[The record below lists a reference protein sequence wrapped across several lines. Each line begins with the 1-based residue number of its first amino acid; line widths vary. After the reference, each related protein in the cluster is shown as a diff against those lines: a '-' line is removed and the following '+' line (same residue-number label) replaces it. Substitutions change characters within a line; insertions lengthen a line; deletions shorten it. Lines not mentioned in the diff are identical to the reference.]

1 MMQPDIK
8 TDLAGTHQDEAIAGS
23 QDSESEVGTR
33 PAGRESYLAGIDLD
47 GTLLNDRKCI
57 TERTRALIHEA
68 TELGCEV
75 VPVTGRPFTG
85 LPAEILHMKDI
96 HYVITNDGTMIHRLK
111 EDRGPF
117 SDEPMNGQNQ
127 NLSSAGDQ
135 ASSQQFSGMTGQNSA
150 HADPA
155 AGEDSGS
162 FGNLCA
168 GPEALLYQEPVQS
181 HTLSRET
188 CLAIWDAI
196 GWDMQPAETA
206 NAGGRATLADGAVSR
221 GQIAQTTSSDSTS
234 SSGGLQGH
242 ATVCE
247 IFSGGT
253 GYETAD
259 SLDTLIRHVRS
270 HYLADYYGKSRKPVD
285 DIRLAANKLLSGPG
299 INMISAQFTS
309 SEDCD
314 AAVQRLARIE
324 GINAARLSI
333 RDIEIYGA
341 EAGKGNALLE
351 LASFLGIPHEHTIAV
366 ADGGN
371 DLPMMDAAAYSVA
384 MGNAREEVLSRANLI
399 AADNNHDGAMEAVM
413 SLLTPLTAH
422 I

>member
-1 MMQPDIK
+1 MIHPGIK
-8 TDLAGTHQDEAIAGS
+8 TE
-23 QDSESEVGTR
+23 
-33 PAGRESYLAGIDLD
+33 PAGIRQDDAGAGFQASENETGSRSEGRANMTGSRISAAGCKPEGRASYLAGIDLD

-57 TERTRALIHEA
+57 TDRTRALIHEA
-68 TELGCEV
+68 TALGCEI

-85 LPAEILHMKDI
+85 LPAEILRIADI

-111 EDRGPF
+111 ADRGPF
-117 SDEPMNGQNQ
+117 SDEL
-127 NLSSAGDQ
+127 LSE
-135 ASSQQFSGMTGQNSA
+135 TTVQNSA
-150 HADPA
+150 HVDAA
-155 AGEDSGS
+155 AGEASGR

-371 DLPMMDAAAYSVA
+371 DLPMMDVAAYSVA

>member
-1 MMQPDIK
+1 MIHPGIK
-8 TDLAGTHQDEAIAGS
+8 TE
-23 QDSESEVGTR
+23 
-33 PAGRESYLAGIDLD
+33 PAGIRQDDAGAGFQASENETGSRSEGRANMTGSRISAAGCKPEGRASYLAGIDLD

-57 TERTRALIHEA
+57 TDRTRALIHEA
-68 TELGCEV
+68 TALGCEI

-85 LPAEILHMKDI
+85 LPAEILRIADI

-111 EDRGPF
+111 ADRGPF
-117 SDEPMNGQNQ
+117 SDEL
-127 NLSSAGDQ
+127 LSE
-135 ASSQQFSGMTGQNSA
+135 TTVQNSA
-150 HADPA
+150 HVDAA
-155 AGEDSGS
+155 AGEASGR

-168 GPEALLYQEPVQS
+168 GPEALRYQEPIQS
-181 HTLSRET
+181 HTLDRET
-188 CLAIWDAI
+188 CLAVMDAI
-196 GWDMQPAETA
+196 GWDIQS
-206 NAGGRATLADGAVSR
+206 AGC
-221 GQIAQTTSSDSTS
+221 
-234 SSGGLQGH
+234 

-247 IFSGGT
+247 IFANGT

-371 DLPMMDAAAYSVA
+371 DLPMMDVAAYSVA